1 MRNENRTPLNSLE
14 EAVPVL
20 QDCIN
25 LIQEEIDSNE
35 ADTGRSRQILVV
47 RIRGGVPILRENQ
60 SKTFGFVIEMLGI
73 EDVKALEKTV
83 GNDLLVSTS
92 QPPNPNIRYY
102 PSGPYYIKTT
112 MNCSQK
118 KALLEEIAS
127 ELDPP
132 VPIQVDIYQK
142 RQT

>member
-14 EAVPVL
+14 EAVPML

-25 LIQEEIDSNE
+25 LIQEEINSNE
-35 ADTGRSRQILVV
+35 GNTSQRNQILVV
-47 RIRGGVPILRENQ
+47 RIRDGAPILRESQ
-60 SKTFGFVIEMLGI
+60 AKTFGFVIEMLEI
-73 EDVKALEKTV
+73 EEVRALEKTV

-92 QPPNPNIRYY
+92 QPSNPNIQYY
-102 PSGPYYIKTT
+102 QSGPYYIKTT

-118 KALLEEIAS
+118 KNLLEEIAN

-142 RQT
+142 RRT

>member
-1 MRNENRTPLNSLE
+1 MRSENRTPLNSLE

-47 RIRGGVPILRENQ
+47 RIRGGVPILREDQ
-60 SKTFGFVIEMLGI
+60 AKTFGFVIEMLGI
-73 EDVKALEKTV
+73 EEVKALEKTV
-83 GNDLLVSTS
+83 GDDLLISTN
-92 QPPNPNIRYY
+92 QPPNPNIQYY

-112 MNCSQK
+112 MSCSRK

-132 VPIQVDIYQK
+132 VSIQVDIYQK
-142 RQT
+142 RRT